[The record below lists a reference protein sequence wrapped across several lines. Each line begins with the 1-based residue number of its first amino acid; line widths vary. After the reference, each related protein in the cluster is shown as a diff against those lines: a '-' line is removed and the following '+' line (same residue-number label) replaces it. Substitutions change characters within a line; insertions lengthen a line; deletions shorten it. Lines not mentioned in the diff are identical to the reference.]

1 MTSFENSCKDNPT
14 KSKQEKETDCVAK
27 YLSNFQGTF
36 LCQLGEQLAKT
47 GITVSAIR
55 STHCIIVQ
63 SLLIRVIIKY
73 EQARRWVQ
81 QQSNRGFCDK
91 VQNDRLGQ
99 IFPNEKRFEW

>member
-1 MTSFENSCKDNPT
+1 MKIHA
-14 KSKQEKETDCVAK
+14 KSTEEEQNRKRKQIV
-27 YLSNFQGTF
+27 LSNICETFQGTF